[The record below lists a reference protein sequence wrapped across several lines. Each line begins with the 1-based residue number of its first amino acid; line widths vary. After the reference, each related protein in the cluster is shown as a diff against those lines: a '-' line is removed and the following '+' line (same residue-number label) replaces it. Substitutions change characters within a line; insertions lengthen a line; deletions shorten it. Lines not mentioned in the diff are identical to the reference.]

1 MNTPAFDR
9 LAILGVG
16 LIGGSVAL
24 ALKQA
29 GQVNSIAGA
38 GRSLDSLAEAIK
50 LGVIDEATTLEAAVS
65 GADVIVLATPVGQ
78 FPRIMQ
84 AIGPH
89 LKPDAV
95 ITDAGSTKADV
106 VAAARAHMGSHLSNF
121 VPAHPIAGA
130 EKSGVSAA
138 RADLFQAKHVVLTPL
153 PETSPDAISKI
164 ESLWQLCGAKVS
176 QMTALMHDQV
186 FAAVSH
192 LPHLLAFALVAELAD
207 RSNSEQLF
215 DYAAGGFRD
224 FTRIA
229 ASSPEMWRDISLAN
243 KQPLLKEL
251 KAYQDQIAYLAAV
264 LEQGD
269 GVKLEALFQQAS
281 IARNNWVHNSG
292 N

>member
-1 MNTPAFDR
+1 MNTPFFKQ
-9 LAILGVG
+9 LTILGVG

-29 GQVNSIAGA
+29 GQVSQVTGA
-38 GRSLDSLAEAIK
+38 GRNLNTLAEAIK
-50 LGVIDEATTLEAAVS
+50 LGAIDQATTMEEAVS
-65 GADVIVLATPVGQ
+65 TADVVVLATPVGQ

-84 AIGPH
+84 AIVPH

-95 ITDAGSTKADV
+95 ITDVGSTKSD
-106 VAAARAHMGSHLSNF
+106 VAAAAREHMGKHLPHF

-138 RADLFQAKHVVLTPL
+138 RADLFLGKHVVLTPL
-153 PETSPDAISKI
+153 PETSPDAIDI
-164 ESLWQLCGAKVS
+164 VERLWQTCGAKVS
-176 QMTALMHDQV
+176 QMTPLMHDQV

-192 LPHLLAFALVAELAD
+192 LPHLLAFALVAELD
-207 RSNSEQLF
+207 NRSNAEQLF
-215 DYAAGGFRD
+215 GYAAGGFRD

-251 KAYQDQIAYLAAV
+251 KAYQDQIAYLAAI

-269 GVKLEALFQQAS
+269 GVALEMLFQRAS
-281 IARNNWVHNSG
+281 IARNNWNKSSG